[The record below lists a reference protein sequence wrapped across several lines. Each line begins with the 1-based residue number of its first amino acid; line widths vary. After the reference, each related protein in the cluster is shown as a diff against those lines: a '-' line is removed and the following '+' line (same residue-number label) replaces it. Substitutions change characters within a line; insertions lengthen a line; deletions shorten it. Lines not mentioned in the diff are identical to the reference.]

1 LRYRVLQQE
10 QVLANEPKT
19 PGVGGAIDGLLAGW
33 MGSKSAPE
41 RRTCA
46 TLLIAAVILGLLGNA
61 LFNGV
66 GSLGVNVALWL
77 AALIAT
83 YVVIAHRAGTPP
95 AGGRLL
101 LLALALAC
109 AMMMVW
115 RGAETLQA
123 WSLMAAFACLCLAA
137 AMRPA
142 EGFRR
147 LGILELLFVGA
158 GAFVSLAAGLP
169 RVIAAL
175 DPVAWWAHRTHRH
188 VFVLGRAL
196 VLTTPLVLGFG
207 GLFIAADAVFES
219 RANDLLFVDLSGLRS
234 HVAWTIGTA
243 WVAGGVLWAGVAVK
257 APPDLAFD
265 VPESKRMQTLEVA
278 VIVGS
283 LVLLFGLFVAVQV
296 RYLFSGEGP
305 VEASLDLTY
314 AEYARRGFF
323 ELAAATALL
332 LPVLLALDWALAR
345 GQTTHIAFRALAAV
359 LLALLAVVML
369 SAFERMQVYQDAY
382 GLTELRVYVTVFLV
396 WLGVVFVW
404 FAASVL
410 ASRRDRFLAVTI
422 VTAVVALIVL
432 NVLSPDTMIAR
443 TNTARAAEGKEF
455 DAEHAAILGPDAVPE
470 LINSLDRL
478 SDTDACTIASAL
490 LERWRDVDLDPR
502 GWNYARA
509 EAIDAVK
516 DNEARLEAACRSAR
530 S

>member
-1 LRYRVLQQE
+1 M
-10 QVLANEPKT
+10 ASEPKAQGLAGT
-19 PGVGGAIDGLLAGW
+19 IDAMLAGW
-33 MGSKSAPE
+33 MGGKAAPQ
-41 RRTCA
+41 RQTCV
-46 TLLIAAVILGLLGNA
+46 TLLIAAVTLGLLGDA
-61 LFNGV
+61 LFNGA
-66 GSLGVNVALWL
+66 GSLGLNFALWL
-77 AALIAT
+77 AA
-83 YVVIAHRAGTPP
+83 VIAAYLVIARRAGTPL

-101 LLALALAC
+101 LLSLALVC
-109 AMMMVW
+109 AAMTVW

-123 WSLMAAFACLCLAA
+123 WSLMAAIACLCLAA

-142 EGFRR
+142 EGFQR
-147 LGILELLFVGA
+147 LGILELVFVGA
-158 GAFVSLAAGLP
+158 GAFISLTAGLP
-169 RVIAAL
+169 QIIAAV
-175 DPVAWWAHRTHRH
+175 DPVAWWARRTHRH
-188 VFVLGRAL
+188 VFVVSRAL
-196 VLTTPLVLGFG
+196 VLTAPLVLGFG

-219 RANDLLFVDLSGLRS
+219 RANDLLFIDLSGLRS
-234 HVAWTIGTA
+234 HVLWTLVTA

-257 APPDLAFD
+257 AQQDVAFD
-265 VPESKRMQTLEVA
+265 LPESKRLQTVEIA

-283 LVLLFGLFVAVQV
+283 LVVLFALFVAVQV

-323 ELAAATALL
+323 ELVAATALL

-345 GQTTHIAFRALAAV
+345 RRTTHNAFRALALV

-369 SAFERMQVYQDAY
+369 SAFERMQVYKDAY
-382 GLTELRVYVTVFLV
+382 GLTELRVYVTAFLV

-410 ASRRDRFLAVTI
+410 SGRRDRFLAVSI
-422 VTAVVALIVL
+422 VTAVVALIAL
-432 NVLSPDTMIAR
+432 NVLSPDTLIAR

-455 DAEHAAILGPDAVPE
+455 DAQHAALLGPDAVPE
-470 LINSLDRL
+470 LIDSLHQL
-478 SDTDACTIASAL
+478 SDADACTIAGAL
-490 LERWRDVDLDPR
+490 LERWRDEDLDPR

-516 DNEARLEAACRSAR
+516 DNEARLEAACPAGAR